1 MKLLRYVAPTLM
13 TATVT
18 FGLIA
23 GPQAAADP
31 DSLIPPANRSRCG
44 SKCPRGATNRHLG
57 RPGRTCRT
65 CRTGR
70 TGLRAPEMGAIAEG
84 RADPAGLER
93 QSLGAALEE
102 LQPSVGHNWSHCQ
115 PSSNVGSA
123 QSVSLR
129 PADDLEHALANRIV

>member
-23 GPQAAADP
+23 GPQAAADSEFP
-31 DSLIPPANRSRCG
+31 YPPCEPESVWKQMSL
-44 SKCPRGATNRHLG
+44 GATNRHLG

-65 CRTGR
+65 CPTCR
-70 TGLRAPEMGAIAEG
+70 TGLRAPEMGAIAEAR
-84 RADPAGLER
+84 RAWSTK
-93 QSLGAALEE
+93 SLGAALEE

-129 PADDLEHALANRIV
+129 SADDLEHALANRIV